1 MNIDKP
7 RIRKKEYYVRTLF
20 DTADEQEEAMNLFKN
35 IAAKMG
41 MQKQNGRL
49 LIAALRNYYKM
60 IGGKQ

>member
-20 DTADEQEEAMNLFKN
+20 DTADEQEEAMNLFLN

-41 MQKQNGRL
+41 MPKQNGRL

-60 IGGKQ
+60 IGGK

>member
-35 IAAKMG
+35 IANKTG
-41 MQKQNGRL
+41 MQKQNGRI
-49 LIAALRNYYKM
+49 LIAALSNYYKM
-60 IGGKQ
+60 TGGK

>member
-35 IAAKMG
+35 IAYQSA
-41 MQKQNGRL
+41 MQKQNGKI
-49 LIAALRNYYKM
+49 LIAALRHYYKAT
-60 IGGKQ
+60 GGKQ

>member
-35 IAAKMG
+35 ISAKKGG
-41 MQKQNGRL
+41 MQNGRIL
-49 LIAALRNYYKM
+49 LAALKAYYEVHK
-60 IGGKQ
+60 